1 MKISTLSAL
10 LFMGS
15 LSFLAS
21 CKKSN
26 NSASGF
32 TYKLTTSNRATAVG
46 KVETGNISWTTGYA
60 TANLLKFEA
69 KNSSGSEVEFKTS
82 VSQRVDIFSSL
93 ASAIGSI
100 NLPQGTY
107 SEIEFKAE
115 LAPGGS
121 DAALELNGTFT
132 SGASTTP
139 VVFTVNSPLEIK
151 TERNNVV
158 ISDNA
163 SYTALTTLNL
173 SQLTSGIT
181 EAMLNSATRTNGK
194 IIISASSNTSIYNIM
209 LANMDSCD
217 EMEFEHD

>member
-1 MKISTLSAL
+1 MKISLFTSVL
-10 LFMGS
+10 LIGS
-15 LSFLAS
+15 FSFLTS

-26 NSASGF
+26 TGSSGF
-32 TYKLTTSNRATAVG
+32 TYKLTTSNRASVVG
-46 KVETGNISWTTGYA
+46 RVEAGNISWSSGYG
-60 TANLLKFEA
+60 TSNLLKFEA
-69 KNSSGSEVEFKTS
+69 KNGTGTEVEYKS
-82 VSQRVDIFSSL
+82 SMAQRVDIFSSL
-93 ASAIGSI
+93 AAAIGTI

-115 LAPGGS
+115 LAPSGS

-132 SGASTTP
+132 SGTIATP
-139 VVFTVNSPLEIK
+139 VVFTVSSPLEIK

-181 EAMLNSATRTNGK
+181 EVMLNSATKTNGK
-194 IIISASSNTSIYNIM
+194 IIISASTNTSIYNRM
-209 LANMDSCD
+209 LSNLDSCD
-217 EMEFEHD
+217 EVEFEHD